1 MEVEP
6 EFECTCWRRQI
17 GAGQRKAKQ
26 LTKPELG
33 HFKAAGVPLKQHLA
47 EFPVTEDAILPVGAE
62 VSVRHFRPGQYVD
75 IAGITTGKGFQ
86 VRTDFPAL
94 KFSVESSNRLVG

>member
-1 MEVEP
+1 MCN
-6 EFECTCWRRQI
+6 FLRRQI

-47 EFPVTEDAILPVGAE
+47 EFPVTEDGILPLGTE
-62 VSVRHFRPGQYVD
+62 ISVRHFRPGQYVD

-86 VRTDFPAL
+86 VGTNLPSLAIDFAQ
-94 KFSVESSNRLVG
+94 FQS

>member
-1 MEVEP
+1 MIVLCHP
-6 EFECTCWRRQI
+6 QI

-47 EFPVTEDAILPVGAE
+47 EFPVTEDGILPVGTE
-62 VSVRHFRPGQYVD
+62 ISVRHFTPGQYVD

-86 VRTDFPAL
+86 VGTKAL
-94 KFSVESSNRLVG
+94 YSKSGDYFIFCIEKFHPYG

>member
-1 MEVEP
+1 V
-6 EFECTCWRRQI
+6 FWVFQI

-33 HFKAAGVPLKQHLA
+33 HFKAAGVPLKEQLA
-47 EFPVTEDAILPVGAE
+47 EFPVTEDAILPVGTE
-62 VSVRHFRPGQYVD
+62 ISVRHFRPGQYVD

-86 VRTDFPAL
+86 VGT
-94 KFSVESSNRLVG
+94 N